1 MMEKLV
7 KYKRR
12 DNILRREFSIKI
24 IINSDKYAP
33 PMNLKKKSPLLL
45 LGRKGEKYIIT
56 PGQGMK
62 EIGGLG
68 VADTD
73 RLLGTRNGDIVN
85 IAGKEFIAME
95 AALTDLVECLKR
107 GAQIIMPKD
116 SAQIVMGCS
125 IGPGN
130 HVLEVGTGSGAL
142 TIVLAH
148 FVGEGGKVV
157 SYESN
162 PKHAKL
168 ARNNISIA
176 GMCNIV
182 EMRETDAA
190 NCHDID
196 AFDAVVMDMPE
207 PWQIL
212 DNMTKALKVGGC
224 ICAYLPTMN
233 QVEAT
238 VRAMREKG
246 YTETHVQENLQR
258 ELVVGEGGTR
268 PSFEMLGH
276 TGYLCF
282 GRKVR
287 G

>member
-1 MMEKLV
+1 MNREK
-7 KYKRR
+7 KR
-12 DNILRREFSIKI
+12 
-24 IINSDKYAP
+24 
-33 PMNLKKKSPLLL
+33 PLLL
-45 LGRKGEKYIIT
+45 SGRKGEKFIIT
-56 PGQGMK
+56 PGEGMK

-73 RLLGTRNGDIVN
+73 RLLITGNGDIVS
-85 IAGKEFIAME
+85 IAGKEFIVME
-95 AALTDLVECLKR
+95 ASLTDLLGCLKR

-125 IGPGN
+125 IGPGK
-130 HVLEVGTGSGAL
+130 HVLEVGTGSAAL
-142 TIVLAH
+142 TIALAH

-162 PKHAKL
+162 PKHAKQ
-168 ARNNISIA
+168 ARSNISIA
-176 GMCNIV
+176 GMSNIV

-190 NCHDID
+190 NCQDVD

-212 DNMTKALKVGGC
+212 ENVTMALKIGGY

-233 QVEAT
+233 QVETAIK
-238 VRAMREKG
+238 AMREKG
-246 YTETHVQENLQR
+246 YAETHVQENLQR
-258 ELVVGEGGTR
+258 ELVVGTGGTR

-282 GRKVR
+282 GRKVT
-287 G
+287 GP